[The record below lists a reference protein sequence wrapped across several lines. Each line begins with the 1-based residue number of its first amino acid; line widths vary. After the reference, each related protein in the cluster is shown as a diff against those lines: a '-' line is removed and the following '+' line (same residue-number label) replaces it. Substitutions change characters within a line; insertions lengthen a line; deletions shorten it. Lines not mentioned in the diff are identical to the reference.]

1 MLKYSG
7 YNTQGSWSPI
17 LKVFAPFFCIGLR
30 QQTKGNIMLTQE
42 QIKQRS
48 LGIGG
53 TDAKKIMDGEDNWH
67 SLWMEKTGRKQP
79 EDLSLIFQV
88 QLGLITEEFNL
99 HWLEQDTGWEIVPY
113 AKAFT
118 SKEYPFMRCHPDA
131 IAHIDDG
138 HAYSAV
144 VDAKHTNAFT
154 DAEELYER
162 YYYQLLHNF
171 IVMKTCGE
179 LTFSTKSWHKT
190 LTHCVISVIR
200 GNQWLQP
207 IIFEPDKAEI
217 EKLIDY
223 ETTFWQYV
231 IDDKEPTM
239 GQPYK
244 SVPSVAL
251 NKMIEGDMEAK
262 GDNEW
267 AAFAKDWLETKDAK
281 KQNMQADK
289 ILKKKLADNVRLAY
303 GNGVQIKRSRQNK
316 LYLTEQKVKQQEQWR

>member
-1 MLKYSG
+1 MLSFPGYKNSG
-7 YNTQGSWSPI
+7 I
-17 LKVFAPFFCIGLR
+17 LESGIKSFAPFFCIGL
-30 QQTKGNIMLTQE
+30 QLQTKGNIMLTQK
-42 QIKQRS
+42 QIQQRS

-53 TDAKKIMDGEDNWH
+53 TDAKKIMDGEENWH
-67 SLWMEKTGRKQP
+67 SLWMEKTRRKQP

-99 HWLEQDTGWEIVPY
+99 HWLEQDTGWEVIPY
-113 AKAFT
+113 TQAFT
-118 SKEYPFMRCHPDA
+118 SQEYPFMRCHPDA
-131 IAHIDDG
+131 IAHITDG
-138 HAYSAV
+138 HVHSAV

-162 YYYQLLHNF
+162 YYYQLVHNF
-171 IVMKTCGE
+171 IVMKTCAE
-179 LTFSTKSWHKT
+179 KWDKT

-207 IIFEPDKAEI
+207 IIFEPDKAEK

-251 NKMIEGDMEAK
+251 NKMIEVNMEAK

-267 AAFAKDWLETKDAK
+267 AAFAKDWLETRDAK

-316 LYLTEQKVKQQEQWR
+316 LYLTEQKVKQQEEWR